1 MRRLLGAIVG
11 TLGLLAALAATE
23 APDLGYRVDA
33 DWPSLPSGT
42 HFAEVSAAAVDD
54 DGNIYIFHRGEEP
67 VMVFSREGKLLRSF
81 GKGLF
86 DSPHGLRI
94 DPEGNLWAADSGSHI
109 VVKLSPQGRVLMVL
123 GRRGQPDLAKER
135 FDRPTDVAFS
145 ANGDV
150 YIADGY
156 GNSRVVK
163 YSKDGDYLGEWGKK
177 GVDKGEFNTPHG
189 IITGKA
195 GRVYVADRENFRIQI
210 FDADGKFLEQWKH
223 VGSPFG
229 FAMSDDGFLFMADG
243 YNDRVLKLDPDNWR
257 SARAATARSSAPS
270 AATAAPP
277 ADSTSSITW
286 RSARAAV
293 STPPRSLLSAYSAS
307 PHARGS
313 RAGRF
318 QVSDPA
324 ADGAGRRK
332 AADLEHGDPRRGVN
346 GGAGESSGRSE
357 ARRPRSNRL
366 RLR

>member
-150 YIADGY
+150 YIA
-156 GNSRVVK
+156 R
-163 YSKDGDYLGEWGKK
+163 
-177 GVDKGEFNTPHG
+177 
-189 IITGKA
+189 
-195 GRVYVADRENFRIQI
+195 
-210 FDADGKFLEQWKH
+210 
-223 VGSPFG
+223 
-229 FAMSDDGFLFMADG
+229 
-243 YNDRVLKLDPDNWR
+243 
-257 SARAATARSSAPS
+257 
-270 AATAAPP
+270 
-277 ADSTSSITW
+277 
-286 RSARAAV
+286 
-293 STPPRSLLSAYSAS
+293 
-307 PHARGS
+307 
-313 RAGRF
+313 
-318 QVSDPA
+318 
-324 ADGAGRRK
+324 
-332 AADLEHGDPRRGVN
+332 
-346 GGAGESSGRSE
+346 
-357 ARRPRSNRL
+357 RL
-366 RLR
+366 R

>member
-11 TLGLLAALAATE
+11 TLGLLAALAALAATE

-243 YNDRVLKLDPDNWR
+243 YNDRVLKLDPDNGKILGAIGR
-257 SARAATARSSAPS
+257 HGRAPGRFDVVHRRPSPGGRPARQCLRRRDRYSPRTALHPTLGVPARDGFRFLIPRPMERGEGRPRTSNTEIRAAA
-270 AATAAPP
+270 
-277 ADSTSSITW
+277 
-286 RSARAAV
+286 
-293 STPPRSLLSAYSAS
+293 
-307 PHARGS
+307 
-313 RAGRF
+313 
-318 QVSDPA
+318 
-324 ADGAGRRK
+324 
-332 AADLEHGDPRRGVN
+332 
-346 GGAGESSGRSE
+346 
-357 ARRPRSNRL
+357 
-366 RLR
+366 

>member
-1 MRRLLGAIVG
+1 MQRLLAAIAG
-11 TLGLLAALAATE
+11 TLGLLAALTATE

-54 DGNIYIFHRGEEP
+54 DGNIHVFHRGEEP
-67 VMVFSREGKLLRSF
+67 IMVFSREGKLLRSF

-135 FDRPTDVAFS
+135 FDRPTDVAFG

-177 GVDKGEFNTPHG
+177 GVDQGEFNTPHG
-189 IITGKA
+189 IITDKT
-195 GRVYVADRENFRIQI
+195 GRVYVADRENFRVQI

-243 YNDRVLKLDPDNWR
+243 YNDRVLKLNPDNGKILGSIGR
-257 SARAATARSSAPS
+257 HGRAP
-270 AATAAPP
+270 
-277 ADSTSSITW
+277 
-286 RSARAAV
+286 
-293 STPPRSLLSAYSAS
+293 
-307 PHARGS
+307 
-313 RAGRF
+313 GRF
-318 QVSDPA
+318 DVVHHLAVDPHGSVYA
-324 ADGAGRRK
+324 A
-332 AADLEHGDPRRGVN
+332 EIVT
-346 GGAGESSGRSE
+346 
-357 ARRPRSNRL
+357 L
-366 RLR
+366 RVQRFSPL